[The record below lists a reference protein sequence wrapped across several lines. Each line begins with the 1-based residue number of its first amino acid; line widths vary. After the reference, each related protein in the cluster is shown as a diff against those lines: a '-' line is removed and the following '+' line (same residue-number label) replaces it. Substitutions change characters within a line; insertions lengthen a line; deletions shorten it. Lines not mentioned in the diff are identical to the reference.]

1 MKEEQQIEKSPYKW
15 KALKS
20 LKLPNPDN
28 PKVPKTL
35 KLQISNVHV
44 LKIQP
49 TSLKSLIEWLLL
61 GALLHGLSEASNQV
75 KCCNLVCC
83 LVPEK

>member
-49 TSLKSLIEWLLL
+49 YFWELCFMGCQRHQTK
-61 GALLHGLSEASNQV
+61 
-75 KCCNLVCC
+75 
-83 LVPEK
+83 

>member
-15 KALKS
+15 KA
-20 LKLPNPDN
+20 
-28 PKVPKTL
+28 
-35 KLQISNVHV
+35 
-44 LKIQP
+44 
-49 TSLKSLIEWLLL
+49 LKSLIEWLLL

-75 KCCNLVCC
+75 KYCNLVCC